1 MTDFLTSEFGR
12 LGGSGPERAREL
24 YARFRGAVLAAPQEH
39 GWRIEGRLTS
49 YVDEDV
55 FAVPTS
61 VGQWVDAEPDAD
73 AARLK
78 GAILSEYPSVTAF
91 LDHCYH
97 ATCARF
103 RAEVP
108 HDLAPG
114 AERVLAWLLREG
126 VRVVFASNAPLEK
139 VQGWFACHGLA
150 VADARDTEPGS
161 APLRAYGRAGKQWL
175 GSSSEQLNCSGRAVL
190 CDRPQYRAILE
201 RERAD
206 WVIGDVLSLDLAAP
220 LAMRRAGHPAAPRA
234 LALMHLRHTP
244 RWALNAVRDG
254 LVDHLAAHV
263 TTLPRLVNALRAPS
277 PAKAA
282 PRQSG

>member
-1 MTDFLTSEFGR
+1 MSDFLVAEFERFGA
-12 LGGSGPERAREL
+12 GGPERARAL
-24 YARFRGAVLAAPQEH
+24 YGRFEAAVLAEPERH

-78 GAILSEYPSVTAF
+78 TAILGEYSSVTAF

-103 RAEVP
+103 RESVP

-114 AERVLAWLLREG
+114 AERVLSWLLRNE
-126 VRVVFASNAPLEK
+126 VSVVFASNAPLEK

-150 VADARDTEPGS
+150 VADARETEPGS

-175 GSSSEQLNCSGRAVL
+175 GPGGQELVLGGRRL
-190 CDRPQYRAILE
+190 HCDRPQYRAILE

-206 WVIGDVLSLDLAAP
+206 LVIGDVVSLDLALP
-220 LAMRRAGHPAAPRA
+220 LSLRRAGAAGAPRA

-244 RWALNAVRDG
+244 RWAVEAVRAG
-254 LVDHLAAHV
+254 ELDHLAAHV
-263 TTLPRLVNALRAPS
+263 TALPRLLSALRAPS

-282 PRQSG
+282 PRRSG

>member
-1 MTDFLTSEFGR
+1 MADFLTAEFGR
-12 LGGSGPERAREL
+12 LGGGGAERGREL
-24 YARFRGAVLAAPQEH
+24 YARFRRAVLAAPERH
-39 GWRIEGRLTS
+39 GWRIEGRLSS

-78 GAILSEYPSVTAF
+78 AAILGEHASVAVF

-97 ATCARF
+97 STCARF

-114 AERVLAWLLREG
+114 AERVLAWLLRQP
-126 VRVVFASNAPLEK
+126 VRVVFATNAPLEK
-139 VQGWFACHGLA
+139 VQGWFACHGLE
-150 VADARDTEPGS
+150 VADARDSEPGA

-175 GSSSEQLNCSGRAVL
+175 GPGAEQIECGGRALL

-206 WVIGDVLSLDLAAP
+206 LVVGDVMSLDLAAP
-220 LAMRRAGHPAAPRA
+220 LALRRARHPAAPRA
-234 LALMHLRHTP
+234 VALMHLRHTP
-244 RWALNAVRDG
+244 RWALAAAADG
-254 LVDHLAAHV
+254 GADHLVSHV
-263 TTLPRLVNALRAPS
+263 TALPGLISALRAPL
-277 PAKAA
+277 PTAAA
-282 PRQSG
+282 PRRSG